1 MNEEELIQLKE
12 KLFDGEYAD
21 ILKPLS
27 SGNIFLAKSVLDSY
41 IKDFSSKRKL
51 HAIGLFTSNNYNFY
65 YEDDGS
71 VLRVIKELFDN
82 KNISGIDNINFDL
95 TVNNALLYGDFVRFI
110 YALYFGGFKE
120 ELNILLNKMHEFIL
134 VITSS
139 IVLNFKNANLAD
151 KLSIYITS
159 SIYRYIFD
167 VFSDFYGIY
176 GDLKN
181 RADVMYYK
189 SYITCNVM
197 SDYKGLVG
205 PDLIKTA
212 LCFEEIQDFEKAEK
226 IYESVI
232 IDFEHVLSDIMCD
245 FDNYNVKNKAE
256 DYVALI
262 SIWQA
267 CNGINRLENINKY
280 DSKIESIEEA
290 INKLNSI

>member
-1 MNEEELIQLKE
+1 MNEKELKE
-12 KLFDGEYAD
+12 KLFCGEYFD
-21 ILKPLS
+21 IFNALS
-27 SGNIFLAKSVLDSY
+27 SGNISLAKSLLNSH
-41 IKDFSSKRKL
+41 IEDFSDKRKL
-51 HAIGLFTSNNYNFY
+51 EAIGLFTSNNYNLY

-71 VLRVIKELFDN
+71 VLRVIKELINN
-82 KNISGIDNINFDL
+82 KDISSINNINFDL
-95 TVNNALLYGDFVRFI
+95 TVNNALLYGDFIRFI
-110 YALYFGGFKE
+110 YALYFGGLKE
-120 ELNILLNKMHEFIL
+120 ELDILLKSIHDFIL

-151 KLSIYITS
+151 KLSIYVTS

-189 SYITCNVM
+189 SYITCNIM
-197 SDYKGLVG
+197 SDYKALVG

-212 LCFEEIQDFEKAEK
+212 LCFEDIKDFEKAEK

-232 IDFEHVLSDIMCD
+232 IDFEHILSEIMCN
-245 FDNYNVKNKAE
+245 FDNYNAKNKAE

-262 SIWQA
+262 SLWQA
-267 CNGINRLENINKY
+267 CNAINRLENINKY

-290 INKLNSI
+290 INKLDSI

>member
-12 KLFDGEYAD
+12 NLFNGEYAD

-27 SGNIFLAKSVLDSY
+27 SGNVFLAKSVLTSY

-51 HAIGLFTSNNYNFY
+51 QAIALFTSNNYNFY

-71 VLRVIKELFDN
+71 VLRVIEGLINN
-82 KNISGIDNINFDL
+82 KNISAMDNISFDL
-95 TVNNALLYGDFVRFI
+95 TVNNALLYGDFLRFV
-110 YALYFGGFKE
+110 YALYFGGLKE
-120 ELNILLNKMHEFIL
+120 ELTILLNRMHEFIL
-134 VITSS
+134 IITSN
-139 IVLNFKNANLAD
+139 IVLNFKIANLAD

-167 VFSDFYGIY
+167 VFSDFYDIY
-176 GDLKN
+176 GDLQN
-181 RADVMYYK
+181 RADVMYHK

-197 SDYKGLVG
+197 SDYKALVG

-212 LCFEEIQDFEKAEK
+212 LCFEDIKDFEKSEK
-226 IYESVI
+226 IYESII
-232 IDFEHVLSDIMCD
+232 IDFEYVLSEIMCN

-262 SIWQA
+262 SLWQA

>member
-1 MNEEELIQLKE
+1 MNEEELIELKE
-12 KLFDGEYAD
+12 NLFNGEYSD

-27 SGNIFLAKSVLDSY
+27 SANIFLAKSVLDSY

-51 HAIGLFTSNNYNFY
+51 QSIGLFTSNNYDFY

-71 VLRVIKELFDN
+71 VLRVIKELINN
-82 KNISGIDNINFDL
+82 KNISGIENINFDL

-110 YALYFGGFKE
+110 YALYFGGLRE

-134 VITSS
+134 IITSN

-212 LCFEEIQDFEKAEK
+212 LCFEDIQDFEKSEK

-232 IDFEHVLSDIMCD
+232 MDFEHVLSDIMCN
-245 FDNYNVKNKAE
+245 FDNYNIKNKAE

-262 SIWQA
+262 SLWQA

>member
-12 KLFDGEYAD
+12 NLFNGEYAD

-27 SGNIFLAKSVLDSY
+27 SGNVFLAKSVLTSY

-51 HAIGLFTSNNYNFY
+51 QAIALFTSNNYNFY

-71 VLRVIKELFDN
+71 VLRVIEGLINN
-82 KNISGIDNINFDL
+82 KNISAMDNISFDL
-95 TVNNALLYGDFVRFI
+95 TVNNALLYGDFLRFV
-110 YALYFGGFKE
+110 YALYFGGLKE
-120 ELNILLNKMHEFIL
+120 ELTILLNRMHEFIL
-134 VITSS
+134 IITSN
-139 IVLNFKNANLAD
+139 IVLNFKIANLAD

-167 VFSDFYGIY
+167 VFSDFYDIY
-176 GDLKN
+176 GDLQN
-181 RADVMYYK
+181 RADVMYHK

-197 SDYKGLVG
+197 SDYKALVG

-212 LCFEEIQDFEKAEK
+212 LCFEDIKDFEKSEK
-226 IYESVI
+226 IYESII
-232 IDFEHVLSDIMCD
+232 IDFEYVLSEIMCN
-245 FDNYNVKNKAE
+245 FDNYDVKNKAE

-262 SIWQA
+262 SLWQA

>member
-12 KLFDGEYAD
+12 KLFNGEYSD
-21 ILKPLS
+21 ILNPLS
-27 SGNIFLAKSVLDSY
+27 SGNIVLAKSALDSY
-41 IKDFSSKRKL
+41 IKDFSDKRKL
-51 HAIGLFTSNNYNFY
+51 QAIGLFTSNNYDFY

-71 VLRVIKELFDN
+71 VLRVIEELINN

-110 YALYFGGFKE
+110 YALYFGGLKKE
-120 ELNILLNKMHEFIL
+120 LDILLKKIHEFIL
-134 VITSS
+134 VITSN
-139 IVLNFKNANLAD
+139 IVFNFKNASLAD

-167 VFSDFYGIY
+167 VLSDFYAVY
-176 GDLKN
+176 GNLKN

-189 SYITCNVM
+189 SYITCNIM

-226 IYESVI
+226 IYESII
-232 IDFEHVLSDIMCD
+232 IDFEHILSDIMCN
-245 FDNYNVKNKAE
+245 FENYNAKNKAE

-262 SIWQA
+262 SLWQA

>member
-12 KLFDGEYAD
+12 NLFNGEYAD

-27 SGNIFLAKSVLDSY
+27 SGNVFLAKSVLNSY

-51 HAIGLFTSNNYNFY
+51 QAIALFTSNNYNFY

-71 VLRVIKELFDN
+71 VLRVIEGLINN
-82 KNISGIDNINFDL
+82 KNISAMDNISFDL
-95 TVNNALLYGDFVRFI
+95 TVNNALLYGDFLRFV
-110 YALYFGGFKE
+110 YALFFGGLKE
-120 ELNILLNKMHEFIL
+120 ELTILLNRMHEFIL
-134 VITSS
+134 IITSN
-139 IVLNFKNANLAD
+139 IVLNFKIANLAD

-167 VFSDFYGIY
+167 VFSDFYDIY
-176 GDLKN
+176 GDLQN
-181 RADVMYYK
+181 RADVMYHK

-197 SDYKGLVG
+197 SDYKALVG

-212 LCFEEIQDFEKAEK
+212 LCFEDIKDFEKSEK
-226 IYESVI
+226 IYESII
-232 IDFEHVLSDIMCD
+232 IDFEYVLSEIMCN

-262 SIWQA
+262 SLWQA

>member
-12 KLFDGEYAD
+12 NLFNGEYAD

-27 SGNIFLAKSVLDSY
+27 SGNVFLAKSVLNSY

-51 HAIGLFTSNNYNFY
+51 QAIALFTSNNYNFY

-71 VLRVIKELFDN
+71 VLRVIEGLINN
-82 KNISGIDNINFDL
+82 KNISAMDNISFDL
-95 TVNNALLYGDFVRFI
+95 TVNNALLYGDFLRFV
-110 YALYFGGFKE
+110 YALYFGGLKE
-120 ELNILLNKMHEFIL
+120 ELTILLNRMHEFIL
-134 VITSS
+134 IITSN
-139 IVLNFKNANLAD
+139 IVLNFKIANLAD

-167 VFSDFYGIY
+167 VFSDFYDIY
-176 GDLKN
+176 GDLQN
-181 RADVMYYK
+181 RADVMYHK

-197 SDYKGLVG
+197 SDYKALVG

-212 LCFEEIQDFEKAEK
+212 LCFEDIKDFEKSEK
-226 IYESVI
+226 IYESII
-232 IDFEHVLSDIMCD
+232 IDFEYVLSEIMCN

-262 SIWQA
+262 SLWQA